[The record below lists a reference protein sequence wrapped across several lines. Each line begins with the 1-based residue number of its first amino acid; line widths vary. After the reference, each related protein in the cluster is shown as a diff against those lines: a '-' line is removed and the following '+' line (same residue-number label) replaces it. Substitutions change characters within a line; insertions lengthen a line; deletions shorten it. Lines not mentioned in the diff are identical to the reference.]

1 LHTISF
7 QKLSIGVEA
16 QSLISLE
23 ISLDAI
29 LDADLFISRIE
40 RILSIDAALETNL
53 ADLVDGDS

>member
-16 QSLISLE
+16 QSLIPLE

-29 LDADLFISRIE
+29 LDADLFISRKE
-40 RILSIDAALETNL
+40 RILGIDAALETNL